1 MPNTSHSITSDL
13 QKLATGSALAF
24 GGAVL
29 GNGLTYLFGL
39 IMGRFL
45 GAETVGLYFLALVLM
60 QLASSLCR
68 FGLPDALLRFV
79 AIRVGEGNLS
89 KLKGSILFSI
99 AVTAA
104 ASIAVSALLFVFAG
118 SLSTDVFKQPE
129 LAPYVRWIAATLPFV
144 AVMILLLNATQALK
158 RMDLVVL
165 SRDFIQP
172 ITMIVAGLVFFYFMR
187 GPASFLAAYFGSMVL
202 AFGTSIYFLV
212 RACPALGSSTSATFD
227 GWKVLLAFSLPIAG
241 ADVLHYLFRWS
252 DTLLLSFLSS
262 PSEVGVYN
270 AALRTTLLL
279 NLLAASVN
287 SLYAPIIADHHHH
300 GRHREIE
307 VILKTLVRWCLTL
320 ALPLVFTMGVLSEE
334 ILSLWGT
341 DFVAGSTALKVLAA
355 SQLIFIT
362 SNLFAFT
369 LLMCGRQYLELGNVA
384 FVAFVN
390 IAVNLIMIP
399 RYGVTGAALSMLLS
413 QAIGFFLRLVELRSV
428 LGLRL
433 YTSTYLKPL
442 AALAPVSLLTATL
455 YETLIKSVPVLAGG
469 NIGAMLAVGL
479 LIATSYFGVLYLL
492 GIEKEDLLIW
502 SEVRLRR
509 I

>member
-1 MPNTSHSITSDL
+1 
-13 QKLATGSALAF
+13 
-24 GGAVL
+24 
-29 GNGLTYLFGL
+29 
-39 IMGRFL
+39 
-45 GAETVGLYFLALVLM
+45 M

-68 FGLPDALLRFV
+68 VGLPDGLLRFV

-89 KLKGSILFSI
+89 KVKGSILFSI

-104 ASIAVSALLFVFAG
+104 ASIAVSALLFVLAG
-118 SLSTDVFKQPE
+118 PLSTDVFKQPE
-129 LAPYVRWIAATLPFV
+129 FAPYVRWIAATLPFF

-172 ITMIVAGLVFFYFMR
+172 LSMIAAGVVLFYFMR
-187 GPASFLAAYFGSMVL
+187 SSDSFLAAQLASMVI

-212 RACPALGSSTSATFD
+212 RACPGLGAVRSVAFD
-227 GWKVLLAFSLPIAG
+227 DWKVLLAFSLPIAG

-279 NLLAASVN
+279 NLLAVSVN
-287 SLYAPIIADHHHH
+287 SLYAPIIADHQNH
-300 GRHREIE
+300 GRHQEIQA
-307 VILKTLVRWCLTL
+307 ILATLARWCLTL
-320 ALPLVFTMGVLSEE
+320 ALPIVFAMGLLSEE

-341 DFVAGSTALKVLAA
+341 EFVAGSTALKALAA

-390 IAVNLIMIP
+390 IAANLIMIP
-399 RYGVTGAALSMLLS
+399 RYGITGAALSMLLS
-413 QAIGFFLRLVELRSV
+413 QAIGFFLRLVEVRCA

-442 AALAPVSLLTATL
+442 AALVPVSLLTAML
-455 YETLIKSVPVLAGG
+455 YETVIKSAPTLAGG
-469 NIGAMLAVGL
+469 NIGAMLAVFL

-492 GIEKEDLLIW
+492 GIEKEDLLVW
-502 SEVRLRR
+502 SEVWLRR